1 MTNREKVIKELTEH
15 NIEAAMHFLC
25 PYIPGTKHSHCETGE
40 DVSMSECKVC
50 INEWLDRE
58 INDGPG

>member
-1 MTNREKVIKELTEH
+1 MTNREKVIKELAEH
-15 NIEAAMHFLC
+15 NIDVSMYFLC
-25 PYIPGTKHSHCETGE
+25 PCIPGTKHSHCETE
-40 DVSMSECKVC
+40 DEASMSECKVC